1 MNKLWMAMAGV
12 LALGS
17 TAVAQTNDKKCA
29 DPCRACMTQI
39 QGTGSAGDDA
49 CPNACSACDKARS
62 EKAKAS
68 QSSAA
73 AREGKDVRTGLDQTA
88 SSVSSAVQGAASDV
102 RQQIGQAQDRGIQGV
117 GMRRNTLV
125 TDAIGAFTGEG
136 VNAQYQRPLSEKISG
151 VLGGHFS
158 RTNTVGGSA
167 TSFGAEAGA
176 DYFVLGGYNQGLRI
190 GPRAGVN
197 FGGISAND
205 DTNIS
210 TRLGLGAELGY
221 NWIGNSGLSAQL
233 AGGLGGRVGTS
244 VGGLDDR
251 LGGDFGPYV
260 RANLGWSW

>member
-1 MNKLWMAMAGV
+1 MAGV
-12 LALGS
+12 LALSS

-39 QGTGSAGDDA
+39 QGTGSASDDA

-73 AREGKDVRTGLDQTA
+73 AQEGKEVRTGLSETA
-88 SSVSSAVQGAASDV
+88 QSVSSAVQGAAQDV
-102 RQQIGQAQDRGIQGV
+102 RQQIGQVQDRGLQGA

-125 TDAIGAFTGEG
+125 TDAIGSVTGEG
-136 VNAQYQRPLSEKISG
+136 LNAEYQRPLSDKISG
-151 VLGGHFS
+151 VVGGHFS

-167 TSFGAEAGA
+167 TAFGASVGA
-176 DYFVLGGYNQGLRI
+176 DYFLLGGYNQGLRI
-190 GPRAGVN
+190 GPRAGLD
-197 FGGISAND
+197 FGGVSDNQ
-205 DTNIS
+205 DTNID

-221 NWIGNSGLSAQL
+221 NWTGSSGLSAQL
-233 AGGLGGRVGTS
+233 AGGLGGRVGGS

-251 LGGDFGPYV
+251 FGGDFGPYV
-260 RANLGWSW
+260 KANVGWSW